1 MVQLAAGDI
10 KTREVL
16 DWKGVHLFHYQGS
29 SCSQKTRIVLNLK
42 GIDWESHVMD
52 LAGNQNFDS
61 WYLGINPRGLVPTLV
76 IDGAVHI
83 ESNDIITL
91 LDERFPEPKLI
102 PKGRESEMAD
112 LLRHEDDLHLDLRT
126 LSFRFVFA
134 RPGPPKSA
142 EALEKYRSGG
152 SGTVLG
158 QPDRNKG
165 VEIDFWERVAREGIT
180 DAAARKSALKFR
192 AAFAELEERLAD
204 NAYLL
209 GDTISV
215 LDIAW
220 FIFVNRLI
228 LAGYPVERL
237 HRRLYSWFQ
246 ALLDRPAFAK
256 EVQMPPE
263 AREAIAANHKA
274 QEQAGTTLSDV
285 AGF

>member
-1 MVQLAAGDI
+1 MVQLADSDI

-16 DWKGVHLFHYQGS
+16 DWKGVHLFHFQGS

-42 GIDWESHVMD
+42 GIDWESHIMD
-52 LAGNQNFDS
+52 LGGNQNFDA

-91 LDERFPEPKLI
+91 LDQRFPEPKLI
-102 PKGRESEMAD
+102 PEGRESEMAD
-112 LLRHEDDLHLDLRT
+112 LLRQEDDLHLDLRT

-158 QPDRNKG
+158 HPDRNKG

-180 DAAARKSALKFR
+180 DAAARKSALKFHS
-192 AAFAELEERLAD
+192 AFEELEERLAD

-209 GDTISV
+209 GDSISV

-220 FIFVNRLI
+220 FIYVNRLI

-237 HRRLYSWFQ
+237 HPRIYNWFQ
-246 ALLDRPAFAK
+246 GLLDRPAFAK

-263 AREAIAANHKA
+263 AREAIATNHKA